1 MAVMRRQIVIVLFL
15 AFVAGAA
22 YFALD
27 RWVWKGDL
35 ADLIQSNGRIEGDHM
50 TIAGKFS
57 GRVQELLAHE
67 ETTMQSG
74 QV

>member
-1 MAVMRRQIVIVLFL
+1 MAVMRKQIVIVLVL
-15 AFVAGAA
+15 AVVGGAA

-35 ADLIQSNGRIEGDHM
+35 PDLIQFNGRIEGDHM
-50 TIAGKFS
+50 TIAGKFP
-57 GRVQELLAHE
+57 GRVQELLACE
-67 ETTMQSG
+67 GTTVQSG